1 MPSHLRNGKDLLFE
15 QRRTAKRAAARDAGR
30 IRQQQQL
37 ADLASH
43 SSAPELP
50 LPSAFHSY
58 HKLPNANGPA
68 SSIRQSSANN
78 GLSAPGSAIDHPS
91 VLGDQPAAGYTLSPA
106 ALEKIRR
113 SREQQQVA
121 GATSSINLSR
131 AIELRPTSD
140 LCATGLSDPA
150 SHRSATGGYPPV
162 GYSLSSDALE
172 RLCRT
177 REPQSDAQKLGQDGP
192 LNSQPSGSPRPREI
206 HGHSHTSSGRVHDYL
221 KHPSGPVVPVY
232 QRSAERQHASH
243 ENSPSPSGLYPA
255 NPSKHVRDPLYDAGV
270 RWMDSQRRT
279 SLTREIH
286 TSSDQAPPD
295 PSASCA
301 STATPTSTC
310 AAAEALTRANDSPA
324 FTNGHTTRYWTPSRF
339 PDPTSNSSGTAP
351 CPVATSTPI
360 QPSPLC
366 PAPTAKWKPVQ
377 PPLPK
382 EQTPEV
388 QKWPQQP

>member
-177 REPQSDAQKLGQDGP
+177 QEPQSDAQKLGQDGP

-255 NPSKHVRDPLYDAGV
+255 NPSKH
-270 RWMDSQRRT
+270 
-279 SLTREIH
+279 
-286 TSSDQAPPD
+286 
-295 PSASCA
+295 
-301 STATPTSTC
+301 
-310 AAAEALTRANDSPA
+310 N
-324 FTNGHTTRYWTPSRF
+324 
-339 PDPTSNSSGTAP
+339 
-351 CPVATSTPI
+351 
-360 QPSPLC
+360 
-366 PAPTAKWKPVQ
+366 
-377 PPLPK
+377 
-382 EQTPEV
+382 
-388 QKWPQQP
+388 

>member
-15 QRRTAKRAAARDAGR
+15 QRRAAKRAAARDAGR

-37 ADLASH
+37 ADLASC

-58 HKLPNANGPA
+58 HELPNANGPA

-150 SHRSATGGYPPV
+150 SHSTASIDWSNTPVRAVLEPLCSTSDRLGGVRPM
-162 GYSLSSDALE
+162 LFRA
-172 RLCRT
+172 CRT
-177 REPQSDAQKLGQDGP
+177 GRSDHRSNTAVRAVLEW
-192 LNSQPSGSPRPREI
+192 PRL
-206 HGHSHTSSGRVHDYL
+206 TS
-221 KHPSGPVVPVY
+221 
-232 QRSAERQHASH
+232 
-243 ENSPSPSGLYPA
+243 
-255 NPSKHVRDPLYDAGV
+255 
-270 RWMDSQRRT
+270 
-279 SLTREIH
+279 
-286 TSSDQAPPD
+286 
-295 PSASCA
+295 
-301 STATPTSTC
+301 
-310 AAAEALTRANDSPA
+310 
-324 FTNGHTTRYWTPSRF
+324 
-339 PDPTSNSSGTAP
+339 
-351 CPVATSTPI
+351 
-360 QPSPLC
+360 
-366 PAPTAKWKPVQ
+366 
-377 PPLPK
+377 
-382 EQTPEV
+382 
-388 QKWPQQP
+388 